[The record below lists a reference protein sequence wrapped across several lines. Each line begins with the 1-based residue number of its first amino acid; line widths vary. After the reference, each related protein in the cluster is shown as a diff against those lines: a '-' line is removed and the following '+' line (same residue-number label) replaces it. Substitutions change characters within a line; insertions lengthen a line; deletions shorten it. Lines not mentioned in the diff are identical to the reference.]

1 MKQLRCPKCGH
12 EFGYDNGYYDR
23 NIERLGHEIADI
35 NRQLAQHKLL
45 PFPEQKRR
53 TDWWLRTKK
62 ALAEK
67 QEQLGELKAIRKA
80 ADQQIKYAEAVIF
93 LDLVKERLGEK
104 EYMKLV
110 LEAEKEMDAYK
121 ISGQMWHE
129 YSRTRGQSVT
139 NINKL

>member
-23 NIERLGHEIADI
+23 NIERLGHEIADL

-53 TDWWLRTKK
+53 TYWWLRTQK

-80 ADQQIKYAEAVIF
+80 ADQQIKYAEAAIF
-93 LDLVKERLGEK
+93 RDLVKERLGEK

-129 YSRTRGQSVT
+129 YSRARGQSVT

>member
-23 NIERLGHEIADI
+23 NIERLGHEIADL
-35 NRQLAQHKLL
+35 NSQLAQHKLL
-45 PFPEQKRR
+45 PFVEQKRR

-93 LDLVKERLGEK
+93 RDLVKERLGEK

-129 YSRTRGQSVT
+129 YSRARGQSVT

>member
-1 MKQLRCPKCGH
+1 M
-12 EFGYDNGYYDR
+12 
-23 NIERLGHEIADI
+23 A
-35 NRQLAQHKLL
+35 AQD
-45 PFPEQKRR
+45 E
-53 TDWWLRTKK
+53 K

-67 QEQLGELKAIRKA
+67 QEQIGELRAIRKA
-80 ADQQIKYAEAVIF
+80 ADQQLRYAESVIF
-93 LDLVKERLGEK
+93 RELVKARLGEK

-129 YSRTRGQSVT
+129 YSHARGQSVT

>member
-23 NIERLGHEIADI
+23 NIERLGHEIADL

-62 ALAEK
+62 ALAENK
-67 QEQLGELKAIRKA
+67 N
-80 ADQQIKYAEAVIF
+80 
-93 LDLVKERLGEK
+93 
-104 EYMKLV
+104 
-110 LEAEKEMDAYK
+110 
-121 ISGQMWHE
+121 S
-129 YSRTRGQSVT
+129 SVS
-139 NINKL
+139 

>member
-67 QEQLGELKAIRKA
+67 KEQLGELKAIRKA
-80 ADQQIKYAEAVIF
+80 ADKQIKYAEAAIF
-93 LDLVKERLGEK
+93 RDLVKERLGEK

-121 ISGQMWHE
+121 ISSQMWHE
-129 YSRTRGQSVT
+129 YSRTRGQSVI

>member
-23 NIERLGHEIADI
+23 NIERLGHEIADL

-62 ALAEK
+62 AIAEK

-93 LDLVKERLGEK
+93 RDLVKERLGEK

>member
-23 NIERLGHEIADI
+23 NIERLGHEIADL

-80 ADQQIKYAEAVIF
+80 ADQQLNYRAVRGCRRELLHRPLPAF
-93 LDLVKERLGEK
+93 WMPASYHHPGKRPCCPA
-104 EYMKLV
+104 V
-110 LEAEKEMDAYK
+110 LREVRE
-121 ISGQMWHE
+121 
-129 YSRTRGQSVT
+129 QSIT
-139 NINKL
+139 AG

>member
-23 NIERLGHEIADI
+23 NIERLGHEIADLT
-35 NRQLAQHKLL
+35 RQLAQHKLL

-62 ALAEK
+62 TLSEK

-80 ADQQIKYAEAVIF
+80 ADQQLKYAETVIF
-93 LDLVKERLGEK
+93 KELVKERLGEK
-104 EYMKLV
+104 EYRKLYEAAEQE
-110 LEAEKEMDAYK
+110 LEAYK

-129 YSRTRGQSVT
+129 YSRAHGQSVT

>member
-23 NIERLGHEIADI
+23 NIERLGHEIADL

-93 LDLVKERLGEK
+93 RNLVKERLGEK

>member
-1 MKQLRCPKCGH
+1 MTGTSNYLAMRLQTSIVSLLNISSCP
-12 EFGYDNGYYDR
+12 FLSR
-23 NIERLGHEIADI
+23 SAERIGGCEPK
-35 NRQLAQHKLL
+35 RPL
-45 PFPEQKRR
+45 P
-53 TDWWLRTKK
+53 KK
-62 ALAEK
+62 K
-67 QEQLGELKAIRKA
+67 EQLGELKAIRKA

>member
-23 NIERLGHEIADI
+23 NIERLGHEIADL

-80 ADQQIKYAEAVIF
+80 ADQQLNYAHNAIF
-93 LDLVKERLGEK
+93 KTLVKERLGEK
-104 EYMKLV
+104 EYMKLIEEANTE
-110 LEAEKEMDAYK
+110 LEAYE
-121 ISGQMWHE
+121 ISGQMWDG
-129 YSRTRGQSVT
+129 YSRAHGKSVT
-139 NINKL
+139 SINKL

>member
-23 NIERLGHEIADI
+23 NSERLGHEIADI

-53 TDWWLRTKK
+53 TDWCLRTKK

-93 LDLVKERLGEK
+93 RDLVKERLGEK

>member
-23 NIERLGHEIADI
+23 NIELLGHEIADL

-67 QEQLGELKAIRKA
+67 KEQLGELKAIRKA

-93 LDLVKERLGEK
+93 RDLVKERLGEK

>member
-53 TDWWLRTKK
+53 TDWFLRTKK

-93 LDLVKERLGEK
+93 RDLVKERLGEK

>member
-23 NIERLGHEIADI
+23 NIERLGHEIADL
-35 NRQLAQHKLL
+35 NRQMANHRLL
-45 PFPEQKRR
+45 PFVEQKRR

-93 LDLVKERLGEK
+93 RDLVKERLGEK

-129 YSRTRGQSVT
+129 YSRARGQSAT